1 MRKLKDIFENEDK
14 KDLNENELKK
24 LTNNLKLKFKAKIV
38 DYESLEKIK
47 QPFIAQDNDGSYF
60 VVGKSDSERVL
71 KYCPKKNQNEILD
84 RDIFLTNWNKK
95 IILITDKSILG
106 KNIEFGLKWFL
117 EIFKTY
123 RKDFAHI
130 FLANFTLLIFTL
142 FLPLVTQT
150 IIDKVLVH
158 NRMSTLNLLTIIF
171 LFVIFLEFFLKFSK
185 NYLLLFITTK
195 VDLILGK
202 KLFNKLIHLPI
213 SFFENRSVG
222 VISHRVKELE
232 NIREFLTGTPLNS
245 FFDLFF
251 IGLYLIFL
259 WIYSPLLTLIISGA
273 IPLLL
278 LFSYLVIPKYK
289 QLIEEKSKN
298 MAEMEAFLIEV
309 LSGVQAVKSF
319 TLEPSIKDKWSNY
332 QANTMS
338 TNFKANYVGIIYG
351 ITTEKFQKFLD
362 LVILIVGAYLVINKK
377 MTVGQLI
384 AFRMISGNLTNPLL
398 KLIELI
404 RDFESIKIS
413 INNLSEIL
421 NNPSEINKEEQ
432 AVALKEAN
440 IIFKNINFRYS
451 LETDYILKNT
461 DFMIKDGETVAF
473 VGRSGSGKS
482 TITKLIQKMYVAEGG
497 DILINNQ
504 NIKSMNANS
513 LRKNIG
519 VVLQENFLF
528 NGTIRENI
536 ALKRPGTSI
545 NQIIQ
550 VAKLAGAHDFI
561 LELSEGYDT
570 IIGENGIG
578 LSGGQKQRIAIA
590 RALLSNPKILIFDE
604 ATSALDYESEK
615 IIKDNLE
622 MICKGRTVIMIAH
635 RLSTIRN
642 ADKIFVVEK
651 GQIIEVGNHNEL
663 IKKNG
668 FYKYLHNLQKG
679 D

>member
-1 MRKLKDIFENEDK
+1 
-14 KDLNENELKK
+14 
-24 LTNNLKLKFKAKIV
+24 
-38 DYESLEKIK
+38 
-47 QPFIAQDNDGSYF
+47 
-60 VVGKSDSERVL
+60 
-71 KYCPKKNQNEILD
+71 
-84 RDIFLTNWNKK
+84 
-95 IILITDKSILG
+95 
-106 KNIEFGLKWFL
+106 
-117 EIFKTY
+117 
-123 RKDFAHI
+123 
-130 FLANFTLLIFTL
+130 
-142 FLPLVTQT
+142 
-150 IIDKVLVH
+150 
-158 NRMSTLNLLTIIF
+158 
-171 LFVIFLEFFLKFSK
+171 
-185 NYLLLFITTK
+185 
-195 VDLILGK
+195 
-202 KLFNKLIHLPI
+202 
-213 SFFENRSVG
+213 
-222 VISHRVKELE
+222 
-232 NIREFLTGTPLNS
+232 
-245 FFDLFF
+245 
-251 IGLYLIFL
+251 
-259 WIYSPLLTLIISGA
+259 
-273 IPLLL
+273 
-278 LFSYLVIPKYK
+278 
-289 QLIEEKSKN
+289 
-298 MAEMEAFLIEV
+298 
-309 LSGVQAVKSF
+309 
-319 TLEPSIKDKWSNY
+319 
-332 QANTMS
+332 
-338 TNFKANYVGIIYG
+338 
-351 ITTEKFQKFLD
+351 
-362 LVILIVGAYLVINKK
+362 
-377 MTVGQLI
+377 
-384 AFRMISGNLTNPLL
+384 
-398 KLIELI
+398 
-404 RDFESIKIS
+404 
-413 INNLSEIL
+413 
-421 NNPSEINKEEQ
+421 
-432 AVALKEAN
+432 
-440 IIFKNINFRYS
+440 
-451 LETDYILKNT
+451 
-461 DFMIKDGETVAF
+461 
-473 VGRSGSGKS
+473 
-482 TITKLIQKMYVAEGG
+482 MYVAEGG